1 MFYVATLISAPDRA
15 AVTDALAR
23 AAARYLPHGRPVDWL
38 KPGVAVDIAFL
49 IEDAEPGEVP
59 ALLKDMAGDLR
70 DIIGGNAVDV
80 VIQPQD
86 NRRKK
91 LLVADM
97 DSTMIGQECID
108 ELADYAGVKSQVAEI
123 TERAMRGDI
132 AFAPALRERVALLK
146 GLPAAIIDT
155 VLVERIRLTPGGPT
169 LVATMRANGAY
180 TCVVSGGFTAFTAKL
195 AAAIGFD
202 EQRANA
208 LLVDAEGRLTG
219 EVAEPVLGREA
230 KLETLRE
237 LTARLRLDPVDTLAV
252 GDGANDLPMIE
263 AAGLGVAFHGKPVL
277 REAAAARIDHGDL
290 TALLYA
296 QGYRREEFVE
306 RSNGRVRLLQAER
319 DEARLAV
326 GVGHQQH
333 RDLLALALRSSTRF
347 CRSAGVPT
355 PWYCTSTMTSPAA
368 RCLSGASLRRA
379 RIDSGDDDALDVI
392 ADPEF
397 LADVIG
403 QARQFEPQRL
413 LHDRFLRRHRVLLG
427 LDLRHLFLFLEPADR
442 DLEGLFLALADDDD
456 VDLLADR
463 RVGDDTRQVAHLL
476 DVVTVELHD
485 DVARLDAGGL
495 CGPLVVNAG
504 DKRAVRRPRSR
515 LSARLSVTC

>member
-38 KPGVAVDIAFL
+38 SPGVAVDIAFL
-49 IEDAEPGEVP
+49 VEDAEPGEVP

-70 DIIGGNAVDV
+70 DIIGGDAVDV

-155 VLVERIRLTPGGPT
+155 VLAERIRLTPGGPT

-195 AAAIGFD
+195 AAAMGFD
-202 EQRANA
+202 EQRANT
-208 LLVDAEGRLTG
+208 LLTDADGRLTG

-237 LTARLRLDPVDTLAV
+237 LACAL
-252 GDGANDLPMIE
+252 
-263 AAGLGVAFHGKPVL
+263 
-277 REAAAARIDHGDL
+277 AARSGR
-290 TALLYA
+290 YA
-296 QGYRREEFVE
+296 C
-306 RSNGRVRLLQAER
+306 GR
-319 DEARLAV
+319 
-326 GVGHQQH
+326 
-333 RDLLALALRSSTRF
+333 
-347 CRSAGVPT
+347 
-355 PWYCTSTMTSPAA
+355 
-368 RCLSGASLRRA
+368 
-379 RIDSGDDDALDVI
+379 
-392 ADPEF
+392 
-397 LADVIG
+397 
-403 QARQFEPQRL
+403 
-413 LHDRFLRRHRVLLG
+413 
-427 LDLRHLFLFLEPADR
+427 
-442 DLEGLFLALADDDD
+442 
-456 VDLLADR
+456 
-463 RVGDDTRQVAHLL
+463 
-476 DVVTVELHD
+476 
-485 DVARLDAGGL
+485 
-495 CGPLVVNAG
+495 
-504 DKRAVRRPRSR
+504 
-515 LSARLSVTC
+515 